1 MSFIPE
7 VSMKV
12 EPEPEPAFDRA
23 VVEESVEVED
33 GATEEPID
41 VMVCAIKEEPEEID
55 NIFEDPPSPKPL
67 AGAQKLNKN
76 GRPRKKRKPLTE
88 ENLAK
93 LAKARAKATEARLRK
108 SAERK
113 ADLQLAKDEK
123 DLLKKQRVKRVNQ
136 LKEEVGED
144 PDSGATQRKEEPKP
158 APPSDP
164 EGAKQTPA
172 PPKSNAYSQSDLDDA
187 VLNGIMKYETIRKQR
202 KETKKVD
209 AAAAAEKEAIKAQL
223 RAAVAPPRSSN
234 PYSQCY

>member
-7 VSMKV
+7 VSMRM
-12 EPEPEPAFDRA
+12 EPEPEPAFDKEEE
-23 VVEESVEVED
+23 VEEPVEPVEVEED
-33 GATEEPID
+33 EPID
-41 VMVCAIKEEPEEID
+41 VMVCAIKGSDEPEVID

-76 GRPRKKRKPLTE
+76 GKPRKKRKPLTE

-136 LKEEVGED
+136 LKEEVGEE
-144 PDSGATQRKEEPKP
+144 PKEEPKAAEQQP
-158 APPSDP
+158 KQPP
-164 EGAKQTPA
+164 T
-172 PPKSNAYSQSDLDDA
+172 PPKSSAYSQSDLDDA

-234 PYSQCY
+234 PYSACY

>member
-7 VSMKV
+7 VSMRI
-12 EPEPEPAFDRA
+12 EPEPEPAFDSEA
-23 VVEESVEVED
+23 VEESVEVEASIED
-33 GATEEPID
+33 EPID
-41 VMVCAIKEEPEEID
+41 VMVCAIKGSDEPEVID

-76 GRPRKKRKPLTE
+76 GKPRKKRKPLTE

-136 LKEEVGED
+136 LKEEVGEE
-144 PDSGATQRKEEPKP
+144 PKEEPKAAEQQP
-158 APPSDP
+158 KQPP
-164 EGAKQTPA
+164 T
-172 PPKSNAYSQSDLDDA
+172 PPKSSAYSQSDLDDA

-234 PYSQCY
+234 PYSACY

>member
-7 VSMKV
+7 VSMRI

-23 VVEESVEVED
+23 VVEEEVEVSEATVEPVEVEED
-33 GATEEPID
+33 EPID
-41 VMVCAIKEEPEEID
+41 VMVCAIKGSDEPEVID

-76 GRPRKKRKPLTE
+76 GKPRKKRKPLTE

-136 LKEEVGED
+136 LKEEVGE
-144 PDSGATQRKEEPKP
+144 EPKP
-158 APPSDP
+158 APEP
-164 EGAKQTPA
+164 KQPPA
-172 PPKSNAYSQSDLDDA
+172 PPKSSAYSQSDLDDA

-234 PYSQCY
+234 PYSACY

>member
-7 VSMKV
+7 VSMRM
-12 EPEPEPAFDRA
+12 EPEPEPAFDKEE
-23 VVEESVEVED
+23 VEEPVEPVEVEED
-33 GATEEPID
+33 EPID
-41 VMVCAIKEEPEEID
+41 VMVCAIKGSDEPEVID

-76 GRPRKKRKPLTE
+76 GKPRKKRKPLTE

-136 LKEEVGED
+136 LKEEVGEE
-144 PDSGATQRKEEPKP
+144 PKEEPKAAEQQP
-158 APPSDP
+158 KQPP
-164 EGAKQTPA
+164 T
-172 PPKSNAYSQSDLDDA
+172 PPKSSAYSQSDLDDA

-234 PYSQCY
+234 PYSACY